1 MKPTVCI
8 GLGLLFVAACSR
20 SGDETRV
27 SNLESRLDSVSYS
40 IGMNLGAS
48 LKKQGVEVNTAILKQ
63 GIMDAYLDREP
74 IMAEPQW
81 RFVLR
86 SFQLELRSEQRQTV
100 SRDAAVNQAAGEIF
114 FEENANRDGVVTLP
128 SGLQYRIIIDGDGPK
143 PSATDNVLVH
153 YTGKLL
159 DGTVFD
165 SSVERGSPATLRL
178 NKVIKGWQEGL
189 QLMEVGSKYELFIPS
204 QLAYG
209 HKGSGGK
216 IKPNQSLI
224 FEVELL
230 EIK

>member
-1 MKPTVCI
+1 M
-8 GLGLLFVAACSR
+8 AACF
-20 SGDETRV
+20 G
-27 SNLESRLDSVSYS
+27 
-40 IGMNLGAS
+40 
-48 LKKQGVEVNTAILKQ
+48 
-63 GIMDAYLDREP
+63 
-74 IMAEPQW
+74 
-81 RFVLR
+81 
-86 SFQLELRSEQRQTV
+86 SFQLELRSEQRQTT

-128 SGLQYRIIIDGDGPK
+128 SGVQYRIITDGDGPK

-178 NKVIKGWQEGL
+178 NQVIKGWQEGL

-204 QLAYG
+204 HLAYG
-209 HKGSGGK
+209 RKGSGGK

>member
-1 MKPTVCI
+1 M
-8 GLGLLFVAACSR
+8 
-20 SGDETRV
+20 
-27 SNLESRLDSVSYS
+27 
-40 IGMNLGAS
+40 
-48 LKKQGVEVNTAILKQ
+48 
-63 GIMDAYLDREP
+63 
-74 IMAEPQW
+74 
-81 RFVLR
+81 
-86 SFQLELRSEQRQTV
+86 
-100 SRDAAVNQAAGEIF
+100 
-114 FEENANRDGVVTLP
+114 TLA
-128 SGLQYRIIIDGDGPK
+128 SGLQYRIITDGDGPK